1 MGLRQGTVPPHRAS
15 PPGCSSQAFP
25 RSSDFRETEQP
36 RDGSHSVCLITHLEV
51 TLPHLCCDF
60 MGHTGHPV
68 EKRTVPTW
76 A

>member
-36 RDGSHSVCLITHLEV
+36 RDGSHSVCLVTHLEV
-51 TLPHLCCDF
+51 TLHHHCCDF

-68 EKRTVPTW
+68 EKRMVPTW